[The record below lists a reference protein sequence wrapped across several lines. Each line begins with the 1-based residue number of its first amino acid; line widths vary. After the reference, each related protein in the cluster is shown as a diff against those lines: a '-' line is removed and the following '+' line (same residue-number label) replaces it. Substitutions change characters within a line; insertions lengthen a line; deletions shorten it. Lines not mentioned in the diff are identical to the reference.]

1 MASTSNYEELPGC
14 LGRLAEGSNSSPSSS
29 DKVHRLKVKVIIN
42 ILRHFLQ
49 FSLKWHIEDN
59 NVRVRLNQIMDGIH
73 EVIQDCQLHDSNTSQ
88 VAGNEDCRSSRSN
101 HESVVSHLKKVKDI
115 KPVMLEICS
124 IADVTTF
131 GKRDTFRS
139 IKTKNTFLSLKN
151 FPRSMM
157 PSLINSQI
165 ARRLEFC
172 TLNVVS
178 FVDSLLD
185 NLKDILSHNA
195 DLVTPVEEQIGGL
208 ECKLRFFRNFLWFI
222 ANRCIKQRKLTD
234 LRLYAENLAVY
245 VACLIYFCLVD
256 DKMHE
261 NMVQEMKTKL
271 VDLVEK
277 INPLKPEARKIYL
290 GALKTSKKSHDGSPI
305 IDQQYLAFVD
315 YLIDNL
321 REVSR
326 NQALFLF
333 AEEDQMEILL
343 DELKL
348 LRLSLMDPPLY
359 EDSDNVRALTVQIK
373 AVMNKIGHSFYFFYL
388 SEINKDMAGQLNLVL
403 SGILK
408 DIERVKG
415 QAADCFDKF
424 IMKSW
429 RSNFPRT
436 NEPGFIEFLMKK
448 LKEQLHHEESQIRP
462 FKHQI
467 GVACEELESL
477 RIDITEIGKQ
487 LNHNEELNVL
497 LELYK
502 DISYQAEYIVDSLE
516 AEAGSLWCH
525 KLGLFNV
532 IKEIRHIHKRLK
544 AIRKEEIS
552 NDTPAPVLA
561 QANFPNIEAM
571 PDYENDVGQKT
582 EETTIQLVG
591 FEVAAEKIKEQL
603 TRGSNQ
609 LNILTI
615 VGMPGIG
622 KTTLANSLYKDHS
635 VSFSFHTH
643 AWCCVSRV
651 YHKQTLLLEILGQ
664 INRNFNRNPG
674 VAGKDY
680 VEMLYKSLKGK
691 RYLLVIDDIW
701 DIEAWN
707 DLKEVFPDDHN
718 GSRIL
723 FTTRN
728 YNIAL
733 KANSVPYAL
742 SPISDEESWQL
753 LCIKVFEE
761 EMCPSELLQVGK
773 RIAKIC
779 KGLPLSVV
787 SVSGTLKAIERE
799 QDRWEQVAESLWLKE
814 PNNPLGQ
821 HSGILELCY
830 HHLPNF
836 LKPCFLYFG
845 GFREDA
851 VIPVSKLLWLWIAEG
866 FIHQTNP
873 SQKSLKNEAEN
884 FLNDLIDR
892 NLVMVAERSSR
903 GRVKSC
909 HVHDLLHDFCLA
921 KSEEENFL
929 LHMKRYDQRL
939 TTSADSVMHEAYRL
953 CIHSDK
959 YVVPPGPLRARSLFF
974 WSFLSNDRSSML
986 TCALQFRLLR
996 VLDLSHIHVV
1006 SGVDE
1011 QDFIKITN
1019 LVHLRYL
1026 AIWIGCQS
1034 IPSEIENLQNLESLI
1049 LMKSST
1055 RYFSIKLPNTIWNLV
1070 NLRHLNVRKNDYEL
1084 VCFYLPYLTDH
1095 FWDLRLDKLE
1105 SISTIE
1111 VYSGYVCEHLMS
1123 VTPNLRKLSCMLR
1136 GPCFPSIS
1144 ELNQVEELNLC
1155 FWFEMEH
1162 PLQFNS
1168 ASNLKKLTL
1177 SNMRRPWDEISFIGE
1192 LPNLEVLKLNEGA
1205 FVGRQW
1211 DMAEGGFQKLKFLK
1225 LCKLDIQVWNA
1236 SADDLPCLER
1246 LVLHG
1251 CLSLWEIPSSA
1262 LAEMS
1267 TLQSIEIIKCMSPV
1281 WQSAMQILNEQHE
1294 MGNDEFKVSF
1304 FR

>member
-1 MASTSNYEELPGC
+1 MACSSNFEELPGY

-29 DKVHRLKVKVIIN
+29 DKVHRLKVIIN

-49 FSLKWHIEDN
+49 FSLKWHIEDK
-59 NVRVRLNQIMDGIH
+59 NVQVRLNQIADGIH
-73 EVIQDCQLHDSNTSQ
+73 KVIQDCQLHDSNTSQ
-88 VAGNEDCRSSRSN
+88 VTGNEDCRSSRSN

-115 KPVMLEICS
+115 KPDMLEICS

-139 IKTKNTFLSLKN
+139 IKTKNMFLSLKN

-165 ARRLEFC
+165 PRRLEFC

-195 DLVTPVEEQIGGL
+195 DLVTP
-208 ECKLRFFRNFLWFI
+208 
-222 ANRCIKQRKLTD
+222 
-234 LRLYAENLAVY
+234 
-245 VACLIYFCLVD
+245 
-256 DKMHE
+256 
-261 NMVQEMKTKL
+261 
-271 VDLVEK
+271 
-277 INPLKPEARKIYL
+277 
-290 GALKTSKKSHDGSPI
+290 
-305 IDQQYLAFVD
+305 
-315 YLIDNL
+315 
-321 REVSR
+321 
-326 NQALFLF
+326 
-333 AEEDQMEILL
+333 
-343 DELKL
+343 
-348 LRLSLMDPPLY
+348 
-359 EDSDNVRALTVQIK
+359 
-373 AVMNKIGHSFYFFYL
+373 
-388 SEINKDMAGQLNLVL
+388 
-403 SGILK
+403 
-408 DIERVKG
+408 
-415 QAADCFDKF
+415 
-424 IMKSW
+424 
-429 RSNFPRT
+429 
-436 NEPGFIEFLMKK
+436 
-448 LKEQLHHEESQIRP
+448 
-462 FKHQI
+462 
-467 GVACEELESL
+467 
-477 RIDITEIGKQ
+477 
-487 LNHNEELNVL
+487 
-497 LELYK
+497 
-502 DISYQAEYIVDSLE
+502 
-516 AEAGSLWCH
+516 
-525 KLGLFNV
+525 
-532 IKEIRHIHKRLK
+532 
-544 AIRKEEIS
+544 
-552 NDTPAPVLA
+552 
-561 QANFPNIEAM
+561 
-571 PDYENDVGQKT
+571 KT

-591 FEVAAEKIKEQL
+591 FEVAAEKMKEQL

-664 INRNFNRNPG
+664 INRNFNQNPG

-691 RYLLVIDDIW
+691 RYLVVIDDIW

-742 SPISDEESWQL
+742 SPLSDEESWQL
-753 LCIKVFEE
+753 FCIKVFEE

-779 KGLPLSVV
+779 KGLPLS
-787 SVSGTLKAIERE
+787 GTLKAIERE
-799 QDRWEQVAESLWLKE
+799 QDRWEQVAESLWSKE

-892 NLVMVAERSSR
+892 NLVMVAERSSK
-903 GRVKSC
+903 GGVKSC
-909 HVHDLLHDFCLA
+909 H
-921 KSEEENFL
+921 
-929 LHMKRYDQRL
+929 
-939 TTSADSVMHEAYRL
+939 
-953 CIHSDK
+953 
-959 YVVPPGPLRARSLFF
+959 
-974 WSFLSNDRSSML
+974 
-986 TCALQFRLLR
+986 
-996 VLDLSHIHVV
+996 
-1006 SGVDE
+1006 
-1011 QDFIKITN
+1011 
-1019 LVHLRYL
+1019 
-1026 AIWIGCQS
+1026 
-1034 IPSEIENLQNLESLI
+1034 NLQNLESLI

-1055 RYFSIKLPNTIWNLV
+1055 RYFSIKLPDTIWNLV
-1070 NLRHLNVRKNDYEL
+1070 NLRHLNVKKNDYEL

-1111 VYSGYVCEHLMS
+1111 V
-1123 VTPNLRKLSCMLR
+1123 
-1136 GPCFPSIS
+1136 
-1144 ELNQVEELNLC
+1144 
-1155 FWFEMEH
+1155 EH

-1205 FVGRQW
+1205 FVGRKW

-1225 LCKLDIQVWNA
+1225 LCKLDIQIWNA

-1246 LVLHG
+1246 LVLHS

-1267 TLQSIEIIKCMSPV
+1267 TLQSIEIIKCMSHV